1 MNLTVYGI
9 PTCGTVKK
17 VRAWLDAQG
26 QAHAWVD
33 LRATPPSME
42 RVQAWVS
49 AFGVQ
54 AMKNTSGGSYRA
66 LGVEKDAWSDADWIV
81 AFQRDPMLIKRPVL
95 ERDGLP
101 WSVGHRPERLEAL
114 LG

>member
-1 MNLTVYGI
+1 MTLTVYGI

-17 VRAWLDAQG
+17 VRAWLE
-26 QAHAWVD
+26 AHGLNHGWVD
-33 LRATPPSME
+33 LRAAPPTME
-42 RVQAWVS
+42 RVSAWVS

-66 LGVEKDAWSDADWIV
+66 LGAEKDAWSDAEWTV

-95 ERDGLP
+95 EREGAP
-101 WSVGHRPERLEAL
+101 WSVGQKLDRLEAL